1 MKIVV
6 NKCFGGFSLSAA
18 ATKEYYKRKGKECY
32 FFINDYKSDKYE
44 PINEEDADARMFYHS
59 FSMSNPQ
66 DYKDEG
72 FNDIY
77 LTSRPED
84 RTDPD
89 LIAVVE
95 LLGEKANGSCAELEI
110 VEIPDGVDYEIQ
122 EYDGLET
129 IHEQHRSW

>member
-6 NKCFGGFSLSAA
+6 NRCFGGFSLSAE

-32 FFINDYKSDKYE
+32 FFNDDYETRQMIPIDIEEADFFYSVYSVPNPNDYKK
-44 PINEEDADARMFYHS
+44 EEFR
-59 FSMSNPQ
+59 
-66 DYKDEG
+66 
-72 FNDIY
+72 DIY
-77 LTSRPED
+77 LTNRPED

-95 LLGEKANGSCAELEI
+95 LLGEEANGSCAELAV

-122 EYDGLET
+122 EYDGWET